1 MNWYE
6 KHLGDWAKKT
16 GHLSMLEEGAYNRL
30 CDWCYA
36 HERPLPL
43 AMSDVYRVARAVSPT
58 ERRAVARVIEE
69 FFMLSMD
76 GWHQGRIDKVL
87 SAFCKAVERNTNNPA
102 SAAQRAQRYRDKRSA
117 LFKRANAL
125 GLNPGFNTPNAD
137 IEAMLAPQAVNGP
150 TSRESNGV
158 TSRDDTLNATACRF
172 PPTSSRDVTD
182 GAATSLSVPAGP
194 TADGFASAARDA
206 AAANGVVDPTLT
218 GKAAKAMKAAGFHPG
233 NVADPR
239 FLALVNAGVTEDEWR
254 LTAAE
259 AVARGKQWGWLLAT
273 IAGRRSD
280 VANGYA
286 PLAAPGGPNRRDPN
300 RVAGLTPT
308 IAAKPPKPPEPDEP
322 EPALAIPF

>member
-1 MNWYE
+1 MNYYD

-16 GHLSMLEEGAYNRL
+16 GHLSMIEEGAYNRL

-43 AMSDVYRVARAVSPT
+43 AMSDVYRVARATTPT
-58 ERRAVARVIEE
+58 ERRAVQRVIEE
-69 FFMLSMD
+69 FFMLADD

-87 SAFCKAVERNTNNPA
+87 SAFCKSVERNTNNPA
-102 SAAQRAQRYRDKRSA
+102 SAAERARRYREKRSA

-125 GLNPGFNTPNAD
+125 GLNPSFNTSNAA
-137 IEAMLAPQAVNGP
+137 IEAMLTPEAVTGQSSRLSDGT
-150 TSRESNGV
+150 TSPDVTEIES
-158 TSRDDTLNATACRF
+158 ACQS
-172 PPTSSRDVTD
+172 PITSSRDVTD
-182 GAATSLSVPAGP
+182 YAATAVA
-194 TADGFASAARDA
+194 TAPDAFAQAARAA

-218 GKAAKAMKAAGFHPG
+218 GRAAKALKAAGFG
-233 NVADPR
+233 LANTADPR

-280 VANGYA
+280 IANGYVS
-286 PLAAPGGPNRRDPN
+286 LAQPMGLSRRDQA

-308 IAAKPPKPPEPDEP
+308 IAARPPKPDEP
-322 EPALAIPF
+322 ESGAAAIPF